1 MVWLRFPHL
10 SCAPLLAYARWR
22 GYSRE
27 ETVDGARH
35 GYWEFDRS
43 WLMSR
48 VFPWFLLFDAWL
60 LALLKV
66 YLPLARGRTV
76 LCDRCVLDTLV
87 DLMAGLADSH
97 FDERLPGRC
106 LFSPLGPPGLVVVID
121 LDTATCCRRSP
132 ELAGDRTHALRRAL
146 YLDLARRHGLPV
158 ISGEQAPQI
167 VTRQILDLLASA
179 SRDPSNSALALGEA
193 QRHMRGGL

>member
-1 MVWLRFPHL
+1 VSNGTARCVCLAGVDGTGKSTQARSLAAHLAENGARVSMVWLRFPHL

-106 LFSPLGPPGLVVVID
+106 ILTPLPAVGGARSWLATGPMLSAAPCTSTWPGG
-121 LDTATCCRRSP
+121 TACRSFP
-132 ELAGDRTHALRRAL
+132 
-146 YLDLARRHGLPV
+146 
-158 ISGEQAPQI
+158 
-167 VTRQILDLLASA
+167 A
-179 SRDPSNSALALGEA
+179 SRRPRS
-193 QRHMRGGL
+193 